1 MNKLQN
7 VLNDE
12 ESMKQITELAG
23 MLASEMPKQETAQP
37 ENATSSDQSGGFS
50 QLLSNLGGMLGS
62 APAPKNN
69 IPNAA
74 PPQQAP
80 QSDLSGLLSGLGGG
94 QGLDIAKLVQLK
106 GIMEQA
112 NRSDKNIE
120 LLLALRPLLKEENQ
134 LKIDRLVKIF
144 KLFAIYPALK
154 ESGLLGG
161 DLFGL
166 L

>member
-12 ESMKQITELAG
+12 ESMKQIKELAG
-23 MLASEMPKQETAQP
+23 MLGNEMNSPAQP
-37 ENATSSDQSGGFS
+37 QTPPQGDPAQQSSQPDFS
-50 QLLSNLGGMLGS
+50 QLIANLGGMMNSNTGGS
-62 APAPKNN
+62 VPPPATGNSG
-69 IPNAA
+69 NANF
-74 PPQQAP
+74 
-80 QSDLSGLLSGLGGG
+80 SN
-94 QGLDIAKLVQLK
+94 GLDMQKIMQL
-106 GIMEQA
+106 GTIFSQA
-112 NRSDKNIE
+112 NKSDKNVD

-134 LKIDRLVKIF
+134 IKIDRLIKIF
-144 KLFAIYPALK
+144 KLFAVYPVLK

>member
-1 MNKLQN
+1 MDDLMSKLQS

-12 ESMKQITELAG
+12 ESMKQIKELAG
-23 MLASEMPKQETAQP
+23 MLGSGLSDNAEQAAPAQP
-37 ENATSSDQSGGFS
+37 STPTSPPPAPQENGDTPDFS
-50 QLLSNLGGMLGS
+50 QLLASLGGMMGNS
-62 APAPKNN
+62 GAS
-69 IPNAA
+69 
-74 PPQQAP
+74 P
-80 QSDLSGLLSGLGGG
+80 QSSNQGNTDNGIDIQKLMQLGTV
-94 QGLDIAKLVQLK
+94 ISS
-106 GIMEQA
+106 A
-112 NRSDKNIE
+112 NKSDKNVD

-134 LKIDRLVKIF
+134 VKIDRLVKIF